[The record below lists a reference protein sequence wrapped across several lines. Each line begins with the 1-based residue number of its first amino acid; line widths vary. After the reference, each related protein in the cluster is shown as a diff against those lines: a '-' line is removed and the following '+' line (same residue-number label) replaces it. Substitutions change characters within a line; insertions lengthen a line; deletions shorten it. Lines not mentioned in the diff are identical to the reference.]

1 MSTPSAA
8 EAVFSV
14 LPTTSPHR
22 YDLVDQNG
30 VVTTASVDTLR
41 LGCIAQPGFYEW
53 AEDACGW
60 SQTTSSRRS
69 YKSSWHIPG
78 VGHVSD
84 YRYAYGRSFLNLE
97 VRPNEDDPWD
107 LLRTFLS
114 PVAIRR
120 ADIALDYGSDLSGY
134 LFDAKQLK
142 RTVYSSS
149 TGRVET
155 TYLGSENS
163 AKRFRIYDKAAE
175 LSRRHGVKVHGPLWR
190 IEAQLRRE
198 YASAL
203 PDDLF
208 DGLVVRSWPPVGVPN
223 LRTAAYLEYAYR
235 HPGIQRAF
243 TKKTREPVEAML
255 GQYTLPLDP
264 APADVYRACLP
275 ALRAGIASVL
285 APSDHC
291 VGTVV
296 SR

>member
-8 EAVFSV
+8 EAAFAV
-14 LPTTSPHR
+14 LPTTSPHS

-30 VVTTASVDTLR
+30 VVTTVSVDTLR
-41 LGCIAQPGFYEW
+41 LGCIAGVGFYERA
-53 AEDACGW
+53 AETCGW
-60 SQTTSSRRS
+60 SQTTSTRRS
-69 YKSSWHIPG
+69 YKSSWHMPG

-84 YRYAYGRSFLNLE
+84 YRYADGRSFLNLE
-97 VRPNEDDPWD
+97 TRPNEDDPWD

-114 PVAIRR
+114 PIAIRR
-120 ADIALDYGSDLSGY
+120 VDIALDYGSDLSGY

-142 RTVYSSS
+142 RTVHSSS
-149 TGRVET
+149 TGTVET
-155 TYLGSENS
+155 TYLGSEKS
-163 AKRFRIYDKAAE
+163 AKRFRIYDKGAE
-175 LSRRHGVKVHGPLWR
+175 LSRRHRTKVHGPLWR

-208 DGLVVRSWPPVGVPN
+208 DGLVVRSWPPVGDPD

-243 TKKTREPVEAML
+243 SKKTRETVVAML
-255 GQYTLPLDP
+255 GHYTLPLDP

-275 ALRAGIASVL
+275 ALRSGLASIL
-285 APSDHC
+285 SSSDHC
-291 VGTVV
+291 PAAVV
-296 SR
+296 S